1 MMILMLLFLVSFGIT
16 MLCMPTVINRLKHA
30 RIGQY
35 IQDDGPKHASKAQTP
50 TSAGI
55 FLVLLVVVVLLFFG
69 ALKSNT
75 GRIVSA
81 ILIGHMLLGACDD
94 LSKLLYKN
102 NNLGLT
108 VKTKLVIQALLA
120 LLALGGLRWIMG
132 EAMTVIHIPIGQSV
146 AWELDLGWL
155 YYPFGFFVIVGASN
169 AYNLSDGL
177 DGLFAGLTS
186 IACLG
191 LIAVIGQGVTTDV
204 PIVLSMFPAVIAG
217 CLIGFLWFN
226 SHPASVFL
234 GDSGSLSIGAT
245 LACVSIL
252 AKVELLF
259 GLISGV
265 FVIETLS
272 VMVQVLYYKITG
284 GQRYFRMA
292 PIHHHYELCGLHET
306 KIVVRFW
313 VVGLIFSVI
322 SICWVLL

>member
-1 MMILMLLFLVSFGIT
+1 MMTLMLLFLVSFGIT
-16 MLCMPTVINRLKHA
+16 VVSMPAVINRLKQA

-55 FLVLLVVVVLLFFG
+55 FLVLLVVVVLLLFG

-75 GRIVSA
+75 GLLVSV
-81 ILIGHMLLGACDD
+81 ILIGHMLMGACDD

-120 LLALGGLRWIMG
+120 LFALGGLRWIMG
-132 EAMTVIHIPIGQSV
+132 DAMTLIHIPIGQSV
-146 AWELDLGWL
+146 VWKLDMGWL

-191 LIAVIGQGVTTDV
+191 IMATIGLHAAADV
-204 PIVLSMFPAVIAG
+204 PLILSMFPAAIAG

-226 SHPASVFL
+226 AHPASVFL

-245 LACVSIL
+245 LACVAIL
-252 AKVELLF
+252 AKIELLF

-272 VMVQVLYYKITG
+272 VMIQVLYYKFTG
-284 GQRYFRMA
+284 GQRYFKMA
-292 PIHHHYELCGLHET
+292 PIHHHFELCGLHET

-313 VVGLIFSVI
+313 VVGLIFSII